1 MDHFVSGATQLIN
14 SLTNYGIG
22 AVVVIAGL
30 MAVINALKMVAAQDE
45 NQRIQAQQ
53 ALIKVAISGGV
64 ALSSVFI
71 IKFALSFF

>member
-64 ALSSVFI
+64 ALS
-71 IKFALSFF
+71 